1 MAYLKLYKSELNH
14 NYQFLD
20 KLFKKHNIK
29 WGITTKVLCG
39 NTEFLEEVVNLGIGE
54 MHDSRISNLRT
65 IKKID
70 PDTVTVYI
78 KPPPKD
84 TIPDLI
90 RYADI
95 SLNTE
100 LSTLHELSDEAV
112 RQDKVHKVII
122 MIEMGDLREGV
133 MREDLVNFYE
143 KIFRLPGIE
152 VIGLGTNLNCL
163 HGVMPDG
170 DKLIQLS
177 LYKQII
183 ELRFKKKIPLVS
195 GGTTVTIPLL
205 LRNQLPVGVNHFR
218 VGEALFFGKNLF
230 TDDKINGMSD
240 QVMELY
246 AQIIELSEK
255 PLVPS
260 GEIGMTPQGKK
271 AEISEFN
278 EDDYGKTA
286 YRAIIDVGVLD
297 IQPDYL
303 VPVND
308 NVKITDASSDML
320 ILDVGENPDN
330 YKVGDMIRFKL
341 KYMGALGL
349 MSSDYIDKVVAD

>member
-1 MAYLKLYKSELNH
+1 MAYVKLYRSELEH
-14 NYQFLD
+14 NYHFLND
-20 KLFKKHNIK
+20 LFKKNDIK
-29 WGITTKVLCG
+29 WGITTKLFCG
-39 NTEFLEEVVNLGIGE
+39 NSDFLNEVINLGIGE
-54 MHDSRISNLRT
+54 VHDSRISNLRV

-70 PDTVTVYI
+70 PDTVTIYI

-84 TIPDLI
+84 AVPDVVK
-90 RYADI
+90 YADI

-100 LSTLHELSDEAV
+100 LSTLHELSDEAS
-112 RQDKVHKVII
+112 RQDTTHKVII

-133 MREDLVNFYE
+133 MREDLIEFYE
-143 KIFRLPGIE
+143 KVFRLPAIE
-152 VIGLGTNLNCL
+152 VVGLGTNLNCL

-170 DKLIQLS
+170 DKLIQLA

-183 ELRFKKKIPLVS
+183 ELRFQKSIPLVS

-205 LRNQLPVGVNHFR
+205 LRNQLPTGVNHFR

-230 TDDKINGMSD
+230 TDGVIEGMSD
-240 QVMELY
+240 QVLELY
-246 AQIIELSEK
+246 TQIIEISEK
-255 PLVPS
+255 PKVPM
-260 GEIGMTPQGKK
+260 GELGVNPQGKTTQV
-271 AEISEFN
+271 A

-286 YRAIIDVGVLD
+286 YRAIIDIGVLD

-303 VPVND
+303 MPVDD
-308 NVKITDASSDML
+308 NITITDASSDML
-320 ILDVGENPDN
+320 VLDVGTNPKE

-349 MSSDYIDKVVAD
+349 MSSDYIDKKVAD

>member
-1 MAYLKLYKSELNH
+1 MAYVKLYRSELRH
-14 NYQFLD
+14 NYEFLD
-20 KLFKKHNIK
+20 RLFKKHGVK
-29 WGITTKVLCG
+29 WGITTKLLCG
-39 NTEFLEEVVNLGIGE
+39 NSAFLKEVIDLGVGE
-54 MHDSRISNLRT
+54 VHDSRISNLKI
-65 IKKID
+65 IKEID
-70 PDTVTVYI
+70 PETLTIYI

-84 TIPDLI
+84 AIPDVV

-112 RQDKVHKVII
+112 KQERVHKVII

-133 MREDLVNFYE
+133 MREDLIQFYE
-143 KIFRLPGIE
+143 KVFRLPGIE
-152 VIGLGTNLNCL
+152 VVGLGTNLNCL

-170 DKLIQLS
+170 DKLIQLA

-205 LRNQLPVGVNHFR
+205 LRNQLPTGVNHFR

-230 TDDKINGMSD
+230 TDGVIEGLSD
-240 QVMELY
+240 QVLELY
-246 AQIIELSEK
+246 SQIIEISEK
-255 PLVPS
+255 PVVPT
-260 GEIGMTPQGKK
+260 GELGVNPQGKTT
-271 AEISEFN
+271 EIA
-278 EDDYGKTA
+278 EDDYGKTS
-286 YRAIIDVGVLD
+286 YRAIIDIGVLD

-303 VPVND
+303 IPVD
-308 NVKITDASSDML
+308 DHIKIQDASSDML
-320 ILDVGENPDN
+320 ILDVGTNENG

-349 MSSDYIDKVVAD
+349 MSSDYIEKRVEE

>member
-1 MAYLKLYKSELNH
+1 MAYVKLYRSELRH
-14 NYQFLD
+14 NYEFLD
-20 KLFKKHNIK
+20 SLFKEHGVK
-29 WGITTKVLCG
+29 WGITSKLLCG
-39 NTEFLEEVVNLGIGE
+39 NRTFIEEVINLGIGE
-54 MHDSRISNLRT
+54 VHDSRISNLRVV
-65 IKKID
+65 KEID
-70 PDTVTVYI
+70 PETITIYI
-78 KPPPKD
+78 KPPPRD
-84 TIPDLI
+84 AIPDVVK
-90 RYADI
+90 YADI

-100 LSTLHELSDEAV
+100 LSTLHDLSDEAV
-112 RQDKVHKVII
+112 KQDRIHKVII

-133 MREDLVNFYE
+133 MREELLNFYE
-143 KIFRLPGIE
+143 KVFKLPGIE
-152 VIGLGTNLNCL
+152 VVGLGTNLNCL

-183 ELRFKKKIPLVS
+183 ELRFKKEIPLVS

-230 TDDKINGMSD
+230 TDGVIEGMSD

-246 AQIIELSEK
+246 TQIIEISEK
-255 PLVPS
+255 PVVPT
-260 GEIGMTPQGKK
+260 GELGVNPQGRTT
-271 AEISEFN
+271 EIT
-278 EDDYGKTA
+278 EDDYGKTT

-303 VPVND
+303 IPVNE
-308 NVKITDASSDML
+308 NIKILDASSDML
-320 ILDVGENPDN
+320 VLDVGTNERG

-349 MSSDYIDKVVAD
+349 MSSDYIEKRVTD